1 MINTK
6 VLTKQIFN
14 GSQNELFH
22 GKRCVGWDLA
32 MGNGCGIS
40 QTSRDK
46 TCLNDSKLTTTICYD
61 IEQTK
66 IKVTILTLT
75 LLLKKNL
82 WATLIN
88 FSKRQQR
95 QHHNVCLSYHLL
107 LMTMV
112 NAYNNNIFFNAKTI
126 P

>member
-1 MINTK
+1 M
-6 VLTKQIFN
+6 
-14 GSQNELFH
+14 
-22 GKRCVGWDLA
+22 GWDLA

-75 LLLKKNL
+75 LLLKKIL
-82 WATLIN
+82 SATLIN
-88 FSKRQQR
+88 FSKRQHISLCQYYTYF
-95 QHHNVCLSYHLL
+95 QI
-107 LMTMV
+107 
-112 NAYNNNIFFNAKTI
+112 NIDI
-126 P
+126 